1 MGGEV
6 FLAGRPSPPRVER
19 MEVVH
24 TIPELRAAVAR
35 ARRAGKTIGL
45 VPTMGCL
52 HAGHLALIQRA
63 KQESGYVV
71 VSIFVNP
78 TQFGPNE
85 DFSKYPR
92 TFDADRAGSQQA
104 GADLIFAPKTEDL
117 YDPDASTHVRVAG
130 ISEGLCGE
138 FRPGHFEGV
147 ATVVAMLFNV
157 AQADLAVFGRK
168 DLQQLA
174 VIRRMVRDLH
184 IPVRIV
190 AHETVREANG
200 VAMSSR
206 NRYLSVEQLAQAKTI
221 PAAMAAAKA
230 LAQTG
235 VTEAVRLRDAAQ
247 TVLATQPAL
256 KTQYCEII
264 DLETMAK
271 VTSTAGRKCAI
282 AIACHLGTTR
292 LIDNTDL

>member
-1 MGGEV
+1 
-6 FLAGRPSPPRVER
+6 

-24 TIPELRAAVAR
+24 TIPELRAAVGR
-35 ARRAGKTIGL
+35 ARQAGRTIGF

-52 HAGHLALIQRA
+52 HEGHLSLIRRA
-63 KQESGYVV
+63 KEEADFVV

-92 TFDADRAGSQQA
+92 TFEDDRRGCEAA
-104 GADLIFAPKTEDL
+104 GASLIFAPTAADF
-117 YDPDASTHVRVAG
+117 YPARASTWVDV
-130 ISEGLCGE
+130 EGVSAKLCGE
-138 FRPGHFEGV
+138 FRPGHFRGV
-147 ATVVAMLFNV
+147 ATVVAMLFNA
-157 AQADLAVFGRK
+157 AQADVAVFGRK

-184 IPVRIV
+184 FPVRV
-190 AHETVREANG
+190 LAHETVREPNG

-206 NRYLSVEQLAQAKTI
+206 NRYLSAEQLGQATVI

-230 LAQTG
+230 LAATG
-235 VTEAVRLRDAAQ
+235 VTDAARLRDAA
-247 TVLATQPAL
+247 LAALKTQPAL
-256 KTQYCEII
+256 KPQYCEVV
-264 DLETMAK
+264 DLETMTPVA
-271 VTSTAGRKCAI
+271 STAGLRCAI

-292 LIDNTDL
+292 LIDNADL

>member
-1 MGGEV
+1 
-6 FLAGRPSPPRVER
+6 

-35 ARRAGKTIGL
+35 ARQAGKSVGF

-52 HAGHLALIQRA
+52 HEGHLSLIRRA
-63 KQESGYVV
+63 KQEASFVV

-92 TFDADRAGSQQA
+92 TFEDDRRGSEAA
-104 GADLIFAPKTEDL
+104 GADLIFAPAAADF
-117 YDPDASTHVRVAG
+117 YPAGASTWVDVEG
-130 ISEGLCGE
+130 ISAGLCGE
-138 FRPGHFEGV
+138 FRPGHFRGV
-147 ATVVAMLFNV
+147 ATVVAMLFNAV
-157 AQADLAVFGRK
+157 QPDLAIFGRK

-184 IPVRIV
+184 IPIRII
-190 AHETVREANG
+190 AHETIREPNG

-206 NRYLSVEQLAQAKTI
+206 NRYLSAEQLAQATAI

-230 LAQTG
+230 LAQAG
-235 VTEAVRLRDAAQ
+235 VTDAARLRDAAQ
-247 TVLATQPAL
+247 AVLAAQPSL
-256 KTQYCEII
+256 KPQYCEIV
-264 DLETMAK
+264 DLETMSPVAS
-271 VTSTAGRKCAI
+271 TSGLRCAI
-282 AIACHLGTTR
+282 AIACHLGATR
-292 LIDNTDL
+292 LIDNADL

>member
-1 MGGEV
+1 
-6 FLAGRPSPPRVER
+6 

-35 ARRAGKTIGL
+35 ARQAGQAIGF

-52 HAGHLALIQRA
+52 HEGHLSLIRRA
-63 KQESGYVV
+63 KEEAAYVV

-92 TFDADRAGSQQA
+92 TFAEDRAGCEAA
-104 GADLIFAPKTEDL
+104 GASLIFAPAAADF
-117 YDPDASTHVRVAG
+117 YPAGASTWVDVEG
-130 ISEGLCGE
+130 ISAKLCGE
-138 FRPGHFEGV
+138 FRPGHFRGV
-147 ATVVAMLFNV
+147 ATVVAMLFNA
-157 AQADLAVFGRK
+157 AQADVAVFGRK

-184 IPVRIV
+184 MPVRIL
-190 AHETVREANG
+190 AHETVREPNG

-206 NRYLSVEQLAQAKTI
+206 NRYLSAEQLTQAKAI

-230 LAQTG
+230 LAQAG
-235 VTEAVRLRDAAQ
+235 VTDAARLRDAAQ
-247 TVLATQPAL
+247 AVLATQPAL
-256 KTQYCEII
+256 KTQYCEIV
-264 DLETMAK
+264 DLETMVPVA
-271 VTSTAGRKCAI
+271 STAGFKCAI
-282 AIACHLGTTR
+282 AIACHLGATR
-292 LIDNTDL
+292 LIDNADL

>member
-1 MGGEV
+1 
-6 FLAGRPSPPRVER
+6 

-35 ARRAGKTIGL
+35 ARQAGKAVGL

-52 HAGHLALIQRA
+52 HAGHLSLIRRA
-63 KQESGYVV
+63 KQEAAFVV

-92 TFDADRAGSQQA
+92 TFAEDRAGCEAA
-104 GADLIFAPKTEDL
+104 GADVIFAPAAADF
-117 YDPDASTHVRVAG
+117 YPAGASTWVDVEG
-130 ISEGLCGE
+130 ISAKLCGE
-138 FRPGHFEGV
+138 FRPGHFRGV
-147 ATVVAMLFNV
+147 TTVVAMLFNA
-157 AQADLAVFGRK
+157 AQADVAVFGRK

-184 IPVRIV
+184 MPVRIL
-190 AHETVREANG
+190 AHETVREPNG

-206 NRYLSVEQLAQAKTI
+206 NRYLSAEQLTQATAI

-230 LAQTG
+230 LAQAG
-235 VTEAVRLRDAAQ
+235 VADAARLRDAAQ
-247 TVLATQPAL
+247 AVLATQPAL
-256 KTQYCEII
+256 KLQYCEIV
-264 DLETMAK
+264 DLETMAP
-271 VTSTAGRKCAI
+271 VASTAGFKCAI
-282 AIACHLGTTR
+282 AIACHLGATR
-292 LIDNTDL
+292 LIDNADL

>member
-1 MGGEV
+1 
-6 FLAGRPSPPRVER
+6 

-35 ARRAGKTIGL
+35 ARQAGKAIGF

-52 HAGHLALIQRA
+52 HEGHLSLIRRA
-63 KQESGYVV
+63 REEAAYVV

-92 TFDADRAGSQQA
+92 TFAEDRAGCEAA
-104 GADLIFAPKTEDL
+104 GASLIFAPAAADF
-117 YDPDASTHVRVAG
+117 YPAGASTWVDVEG
-130 ISEGLCGE
+130 ISAKLCGE
-138 FRPGHFEGV
+138 FRPGHFRGV
-147 ATVVAMLFNV
+147 TTVVAMLFNAV
-157 AQADLAVFGRK
+157 QADVAVFGRK

-184 IPVRIV
+184 MPVRIL
-190 AHETVREANG
+190 AHETVREPNG

-206 NRYLSVEQLAQAKTI
+206 NRYLSAEQLTQATAI

-230 LAQTG
+230 LAQAG
-235 VTEAVRLRDAAQ
+235 VADAARLREAAVA
-247 TVLATQPAL
+247 VLATQPAL
-256 KTQYCEII
+256 KFQYCEIV
-264 DLETMAK
+264 DLETMAP
-271 VTSTAGRKCAI
+271 VASTTGFKCAI
-282 AIACHLGTTR
+282 AIACHLGATR
-292 LIDNTDL
+292 LIDNADL

>member
-1 MGGEV
+1 
-6 FLAGRPSPPRVER
+6 

-35 ARRAGKTIGL
+35 ARQAGKAVGL

-52 HAGHLALIQRA
+52 HEGHLSLIRRA
-63 KQESGYVV
+63 KEDAAFVV

-92 TFDADRAGSQQA
+92 TFEDDRRGCEAA
-104 GADLIFAPKTEDL
+104 GASLIFAPAANDF
-117 YDPDASTHVRVAG
+117 YPAGASTWVDVGGVSAK
-130 ISEGLCGE
+130 LCGE
-138 FRPGHFEGV
+138 FRPGHFRGV
-147 ATVVAMLFNV
+147 ATVVAMLFNA

-184 IPVRIV
+184 MPVRII
-190 AHETVREANG
+190 AHETIREPNG

-206 NRYLSVEQLAQAKTI
+206 NRYLSAEQLMQATAI

-230 LAQTG
+230 LAKAG
-235 VTEAVRLRDAAQ
+235 VTDAARLQ
-247 TVLATQPAL
+247 AAAMAVLQAQPAL
-256 KTQYCEII
+256 KPQYCEIV
-264 DLETMAK
+264 DLEALAP
-271 VTSTAGRKCAI
+271 VASTSGLLCAI
-282 AIACHLGTTR
+282 AIACHLGATR
-292 LIDNTDL
+292 LIDNADL